1 MGLAAYS
8 SWIPWLVG
16 APLLAAL
23 WAPVLGRRHAVARD
37 LLALGVAGGALAG
50 SLGLLQPLD
59 AGLQLQAEVPLMLG
73 ALRFVVDRFSALFA
87 IFSTFVWL
95 CATLF
100 AVAYFRHK
108 PGAGRYHAASLAT
121 LGAQLGVVLA
131 GDLLTLYLFFEALG
145 LIALLLVIHSGTLA
159 ARRAAI
165 QYFWLTVLGGMS
177 LLAGIMMVQAVG
189 GGPLDTPLAALGVQ
203 APPAAAV
210 LMVLGFG
217 VKAGMVP
224 LHVWLPNAH
233 PVAPAPASALLS
245 GVMIKAGAYGIF
257 RTLYSV
263 FAPAD
268 GLGSGF
274 AAELGLLVL
283 WLGIASMAMGVVF
296 ALGQRDAKRML
307 AYHSISQMG
316 FILAG
321 LGAGAFLHAAD
332 GSLGLAG
339 GLMHAANH
347 ALFKACLFLGIGAVA
362 YRAGTADMYALGGLW
377 RRMPFTFACMLVAAA
392 GIAGV
397 PLLNGFVSKCLV
409 HHALVEAHA
418 VSGDTSLRFAEKV
431 YMLVC
436 AGTAASFIKLLGL
449 VFLGRPREPRL
460 AQVREAP
467 VPMLLAMALL
477 CIPVIGIGMAPGL
490 VLQGLL
496 QPALAGAGIDTAG
509 LQHYLAHE
517 FLSLGD
523 VGPAVAMVV
532 LGGAIFFLG
541 MRFGWFHL
549 HLPAWMSL
557 SAWLQRAGRGAL
569 AACDQVAAAY
579 GRGTQRAA
587 WCVRALRR
595 RTVRALRN
603 ANRARRQWVEVR
615 VAGMPGSRA
624 QAFVEAAWIEL
635 QQERLA
641 TARSAVAAVRARA
654 DAEAPTDRK
663 RSADREAQL
672 DAARVVADALAGALF
687 EARLD
692 ALAAAGARGGADA
705 MRAAFARLH
714 RELPATRAAVCDG
727 AHALTALRRR
737 GAQVLRPLHALLDPV
752 MERETRAMAGQ
763 GESGET
769 PDLPDEML
777 GGATVSGYG
786 VVSWLR
792 DTARLV
798 AAELRQAQAAWPRAA
813 SFDMDPAVRAARRRL
828 QNYARDASLNVAL
841 TMLLMALLALLV
853 FLGGRP

>member
-1 MGLAAYS
+1 MLPAVHAT
-8 SWIPWLVG
+8 WIPWLV
-16 APLLAAL
+16 ATPLLAAC
-23 WAPVLGRRHAVARD
+23 WVPVLGRRSAVVRD
-37 LLALGVAGGALAG
+37 LLAVLVAGGALVG
-50 SLGLLQPLD
+50 SVLLLQALD

-73 ALRFVVDRFSALFA
+73 ALRFTVDRFSALFA
-87 IFSTFVWL
+87 IFSTFVRL

-108 PGAGRYHAASLAT
+108 PGADRYHVASLAT

-145 LIALLLVIHSGTLA
+145 LVALLLVVHSGTAA
-159 ARRAAI
+159 ARSAAI

-189 GGPLDTPLAALGVQ
+189 GGSLDTSLAGLGVQ

-274 AAELGLLVL
+274 AAELGLMVL
-283 WLGIASMAMGVVF
+283 WLGILTMAVGVVF

-316 FILAG
+316 FILTG
-321 LGAGAFLHAAD
+321 LGAGALLHATD
-332 GSLGLAG
+332 GSMGLAG

-347 ALFKACLFLGIGAVA
+347 ALFKGCLFLGIGAVA

-377 RRMPFTFACMLVAAA
+377 RRMPLTFACMLVAAA
-392 GIAGV
+392 GIAGI

-418 VSGDTSLRFAEKV
+418 VSGAVSLRVAEQV

-449 VFLGRPREPRL
+449 VFLRRPRSSLPVP
-460 AQVREAP
+460 VREAP
-467 VPMLLAMALL
+467 GSMLLAMVLL
-477 CIPVIGIGMAPGL
+477 CIPIIGIGLAPGA
-490 VLQGLL
+490 VLQGVL
-496 QPALAGAGIDTAG
+496 QPALAAAGMETAG
-509 LQHYLAHE
+509 LEHYLAHE
-517 FLSLGD
+517 FLSYSD
-523 VGPAVAMVV
+523 VRPALAMVA
-532 LGGAIFFLG
+532 LGGAIFFFG
-541 MRFGWFHL
+541 MRLGWFHL

-557 SAWLQRAGRGAL
+557 SMWLQHAGRGAL
-569 AACDQVAAAY
+569 AACGQVAAGY
-579 GRGTQRAA
+579 GRATQRAA
-587 WCVRALRR
+587 WWLRASLRRLLLALRHAD
-595 RTVRALRN
+595 RT
-603 ANRARRQWVEVR
+603 RRQWVESR
-615 VAGMPGSRA
+615 VAGLPGSPA
-624 QAFVEAAWIEL
+624 QAFMAAAWIEL
-635 QQERLA
+635 EQERLA
-641 TARSAVAAVRARA
+641 TVRSAVAAVRAR
-654 DAEAPTDRK
+654 TDR
-663 RSADREAQL
+663 SAAPDRGGAAQREAHME
-672 DAARVVADALAGALF
+672 AARVVADAMAGALF
-687 EARLD
+687 EARRET
-692 ALAAAGARGGADA
+692 LAEVGARDGADA

-714 RELPATRAAVCDG
+714 RELPATRAAVCAAAD
-727 AHALTALRRR
+727 ALATLRRR
-737 GAQVLRPLHALLDPV
+737 GAPILRPLHAVLDPV
-752 MERETRAMAGQ
+752 MERESRVLAVRRRGGPAPGI
-763 GESGET
+763 
-769 PDLPDEML
+769 PDTLQHS
-777 GGATVSGYG
+777 ASASGYG

-792 DTARLV
+792 DSVRLV
-798 AAELRQAQAAWPRAA
+798 AAEVRQAQAAWPRADA
-813 SFDMDPAVRAARRRL
+813 FDTDPAVRAARRRL
-828 QNYARDASLNVAL
+828 QNYARDVGLNVAL
-841 TMLLMALLALLV
+841 TLLLMGLLAMLTLL
-853 FLGGRP
+853 GARP

>member
-1 MGLAAYS
+1 MQPGSRGSVA
-8 SWIPWLVG
+8 
-16 APLLAAL
+16 APLLAAC
-23 WAPVLGRRHAVARD
+23 WAPLLGRRSAVARD
-37 LLALGVAGGALAG
+37 LLAVVVAGGALAG
-50 SLGLLQPLD
+50 SVTLLQALD
-59 AGLQLQAEVPLMLG
+59 GQLQLQAEVPLMLG
-73 ALRFVVDRFSALFA
+73 ALRFMVDRFSALFA

-100 AVAYFRHK
+100 AVAYFRRK

-145 LIALLLVIHSGTLA
+145 LVALLLVVHSGTPA
-159 ARRAAI
+159 ARSAAI
-165 QYFWLTVLGGMS
+165 QYFWLTVLGGML
-177 LLAGIMMVQAVG
+177 LLAGIMMVQAAG
-189 GGPLDTPLAALGVQ
+189 GGTLQAPRAALGTQ
-203 APPAAAV
+203 APPLAAV

-263 FAPAD
+263 FAPAAGYD
-268 GLGSGF
+268 AGF
-274 AAELGLLVL
+274 AAGLGLMVL
-283 WLGIASMAMGVVF
+283 WFGMATMAIGVVL

-307 AYHSISQMG
+307 AYHSISQVG

-321 LGAGAFLHAAD
+321 LGAGALLQDTD

-377 RRMPFTFACMLVAAA
+377 RRMPVTFACMLVAAA

-409 HHALVEAHA
+409 HHALVEAYA
-418 VSGDTSLRFAEKV
+418 VSGDISLRVAEQV

-436 AGTAASFIKLLGL
+436 AGTAASFIKLISL
-449 VFLGRPREPRL
+449 VFLGSPRQAA

-467 VPMLLAMALL
+467 ALMLLPMGLL
-477 CIPVIGIGMAPGL
+477 CVPIIGIGLAPGT

-496 QPALAGAGIDTAG
+496 QPALAGAGLVTTG
-509 LQHYLAHE
+509 LEHYLAHGA
-517 FLSLGD
+517 LAAAD
-523 VGPAVAMVV
+523 VGSALAMVA
-532 LGGAIFFLG
+532 LGAAIFLLG

-549 HLPAWMSL
+549 HMPEWISL
-557 SAWLQRAGRGAL
+557 SAWMACAGRGAL
-569 AACDQVAAAY
+569 LGCDRVAVAY

-587 WCVRALRR
+587 WWLRVLRR
-595 RTVRALRN
+595 RGSLALRD
-603 ANRARRQWVEVR
+603 ADRARRQWVEAR
-615 VAGMPGSRA
+615 VAGMPGSPA
-624 QAFVEAAWIEL
+624 QAFMEAAWIEL
-635 QQERLA
+635 EQDRLA
-641 TARSAVAAVRARA
+641 TARAAVAAVRANTEARA
-654 DAEAPTDRK
+654 RGE
-663 RSADREAQL
+663 RSGAAQREAQL
-672 DAARVVADALAGALF
+672 EAARVVADALAGALF
-687 EARLD
+687 EARLE

-714 RELPATRAAVCDG
+714 RELPAARAAVCD
-727 AHALTALRRR
+727 AADALAELRRT
-737 GAQVLRPLHALLDPV
+737 GARVLRPLHAVLDPIMV
-752 MERETRAMAGQ
+752 REANAMAG
-763 GESGET
+763 
-769 PDLPDEML
+769 PDQVGQAGGLPDATT
-777 GGATVSGYG
+777 GAAPAVRYG
-786 VVSWLR
+786 VGAWLQ
-792 DTARLV
+792 DAARLV
-798 AAELRQAQAAWPRAA
+798 AAELRQAQAAWPRAD
-813 SFDMDPAVRAARRRL
+813 SFDVDPAVRAARRRL
-828 QNYARDASLNVAL
+828 QNYARDVGLNVAL
-841 TMLLMALLALLV
+841 TMLLLGLLVALV

>member
-1 MGLAAYS
+1 MGPAAHS
-8 SWIPWLVG
+8 SWLLLLVG

-23 WAPVLGRRHAVARD
+23 CAPVLGRRSAIARD
-37 LLALGVAGGALAG
+37 LLALGVAGAALAA
-50 SLGLLQPLD
+50 SLALLQALD

-73 ALRFVVDRFSALFA
+73 ALRFTVDRFSALFA
-87 IFSTFVWL
+87 IFSSFVWL

-108 PGAGRYHAASLAT
+108 PGADRYHAASLAT

-145 LIALLLVIHSGTLA
+145 LVALLLVIHSGTRA

-177 LLAGIMMVQAVG
+177 LLAGIMLVQAAG

-203 APPAAAV
+203 APPAAAF

-263 FAPAD
+263 FAPAE

-274 AAELGLLVL
+274 AASLGLAVL
-283 WLGIASMAMGVVF
+283 WLGIVTMAVGVVL

-321 LGAGAFLHAAD
+321 LGAGAFLHATDA
-332 GSLGLAG
+332 SLGLAG

-347 ALFKACLFLGIGAVA
+347 ALFKACLFLGVGAVA

-377 RRMPFTFACMLVAAA
+377 RRMPLTFACMLVAAA
-392 GIAGV
+392 GIAGM

-409 HHALVEAHA
+409 HHALVAAHA
-418 VSGDTSLRFAEKV
+418 ASGNSSLRIAEQV

-449 VFLGRPREPRL
+449 VFLRRPREIPP

-467 VPMLLAMALL
+467 VPMLLAMGLL
-477 CIPVIGIGMAPGL
+477 CIPIIAIGMAPGA
-490 VLQGLL
+490 VLQGVL
-496 QPALAGAGIDTAG
+496 QPALAGAGMATAG
-509 LQHYLAHE
+509 LEHYLAHE
-517 FLSLGD
+517 FLSFGD
-523 VGPAVAMVV
+523 VGLALAMVA
-532 LGGAIFFLG
+532 LGGLIFFCG
-541 MRFGWFHL
+541 MKFGWFHL
-549 HLPAWMSL
+549 HPPAWMSL
-557 SAWLQRAGRGAL
+557 SRWLQHTGRGAL

-587 WCVRALRR
+587 WWLRASLRR
-595 RTVRALRN
+595 VLLVWREAD
-603 ANRARRQWVEVR
+603 RARRQWVESR
-615 VAGMPGSRA
+615 VAGLPGSPG
-624 QAFVEAAWIEL
+624 QAFMAAAWIEL
-635 QQERLA
+635 EQERLA
-641 TARSAVAAVRARA
+641 TVRSAVAAVRARIPRRA
-654 DAEAPTDRK
+654 APDRGG
-663 RSADREAQL
+663 AAQREAHME
-672 DAARVVADALAGALF
+672 AARVVAEAMAGALF
-687 EARLD
+687 EARRE
-692 ALAAAGARGGADA
+692 ALAEVGARDGADA

-714 RELPATRAAVCDG
+714 RELPATRSAVCAAAD
-727 AHALTALRRR
+727 ALANLRRR
-737 GAQVLRPLHALLDPV
+737 GAPVLRPLHAVLDPV
-752 MERETRAMAGQ
+752 MARETRAMTRRSHA
-763 GESGET
+763 
-769 PDLPDEML
+769 P
-777 GGATVSGYG
+777 GAPEVLQDSVPAAGYG

-792 DTARLV
+792 DAARLL
-798 AAELRQAQAAWPRAA
+798 AAELRQAQAAWPHAD
-813 SFDMDPAVRAARRRL
+813 SFDTDPAVRAARRRL
-828 QNYARDASLNVAL
+828 QNYARDVGLNVAL
-841 TMLLMALLALLV
+841 TMLLMGLLATLV
-853 FLGGRP
+853 FLGVGR